1 MSKNNADS
9 QVVSSGSK
17 ISKNLTEGNV
27 FSVLIK
33 FSLPYLLS
41 CFLQTFY
48 GLADIFIIGQFYGAT
63 SISAV
68 SSGSQLMHMF
78 TVMLA
83 GFAMGVTVSIG
94 RCVGEK
100 DNKKLSC
107 VIGNSILI
115 FSIIAAFSTI
125 VLIIF
130 ANPILHLIF
139 TPEEAFSETYK
150 YVIICFAGLPFIT
163 AYNLLSSI
171 FRGLGNTKSPMYFVL
186 FAGVFNIILDFIFIG
201 GFHWGAAGAASATI
215 ISQALSVIFAL
226 FSLRKMTSDF
236 GRRENIAGGEN
247 ISHSENIA
255 GGGNPSGAKKTFGEL
270 ALSKSDFSFNTSI
283 ISHMLKIGLPIAIQE
298 GLIQVSF
305 MVITAIANSRGVQVA
320 AAVGIV
326 EKIICFLFLVP
337 SAMLSS
343 VSAISSQNA
352 GAQQHMR
359 AQRTLFYA
367 VLICIGFGAVV
378 FTVCQFWAERILQF
392 FSSNEPQVIILGAGY
407 LRAYT
412 LDCIFA
418 GVHFCFSGFFC
429 AYGKS
434 FYSFI
439 HNILSIVIFRI
450 PGALLASIKFPQT
463 LYPMGLAAPIG
474 SFFSIIVCLFLF
486 YKMIHRQTFFDKV
499 I

>member
-1 MSKNNADS
+1 MSKNSSDG
-9 QVVSSGSK
+9 QITGSSGK

-27 FSVLIK
+27 FSILIK

-83 GFAMGVTVSIG
+83 GLAMGVTVSIG

-100 DNKKLSC
+100 DNKNLSH

-115 FSIIAAFSTI
+115 FAIIAAFSTV

-130 ANPILHLIF
+130 ANPLLHLIF

-150 YVIICFAGLPFIT
+150 YVIICFAGIPFIT

-186 FAGVFNIILDFIFIG
+186 VAGVFNIILDFIFIG
-201 GFHWGAAGAASATI
+201 GFHWGAAGAAGATI
-215 ISQALSVIFAL
+215 ISQAFSVIFAL
-226 FSLRKMTSDF
+226 VSLRKMSSGF
-236 GRRENIAGGEN
+236 GRGENIARDD
-247 ISHSENIA
+247 ITSESKNTI
-255 GGGNPSGAKKTFGEL
+255 GEL
-270 ALSKSDFSFNTSI
+270 SLSKKDFCFYASI
-283 ISHMLKIGLPIAIQE
+283 ISHVLKIGLPIAIQE
-298 GLIQVSF
+298 GLIQISF
-305 MVITAIANSRGVQVA
+305 MVITAVANSRGVQVA

-343 VSAISSQNA
+343 VSAISSQNV
-352 GAQQHMR
+352 GAQQHKR
-359 AQRTLFYA
+359 ARKTLAYA
-367 VLICIGFGAVV
+367 VLICMGFGAVV
-378 FTVCQFWAERILQF
+378 FTACQFWAEKILQI
-392 FSSNEPQVIILGAGY
+392 FSSNEPEVILLGAGY

-439 HNILSIVIFRI
+439 HNIFSIVIFRI

-486 YKMIHRQTFFDKV
+486 YKMVNRQTFVDKV